1 MSKWVKRRQDAWA
14 ESAPAQGTLPFD
26 KVALAAYR
34 VGLVFAPSWLFIDT
48 AKRFRRETTSLKDH
62 RALVEAHE
70 KVTAKYASG
79 WLVVLGL
86 VWLLSPGD
94 YLLAKAAACL
104 ALFRLTEIGNT
115 ILGFVLDRRE
125 PLLARSLVTVA
136 FQALQ
141 IALIFAIVDHAF
153 ARGAFVARE
162 SGVADHVATTAFD
175 YLYLSMTSMITVGNH
190 YTPETGLAR
199 WLELGASAAGIV
211 LLGVVVARA
220 IGVSESRQ
228 A

>member
-1 MSKWVKRRQDAWA
+1 MSWLQRRWDAWG
-14 ESAPAQGTLPFD
+14 ESAAQPGTLPFD
-26 KVALAAYR
+26 RVALCAYR

-48 AKRFRRETTSLKDH
+48 AKCFRKEASPEDQRAILET
-62 RALVEAHE
+62 RE
-70 KVTAKYASG
+70 KVTTIYAFG
-79 WLVVLGL
+79 WLVLLVA
-86 VWLLSPGD
+86 VWLISPSD
-94 YLLAKAAACL
+94 DFFAKAVACL

-115 ILGFVLDRRE
+115 ILGFVMNQRE
-125 PLLARSLVTVA
+125 PLLARSLITVA

-153 ARGAFVARE
+153 ARGAFVAHE
-162 SGVADHVATTAFD
+162 SGARHVATTAFD

-199 WLELGASAAGIV
+199 WLELGAAAGGIV

-220 IGVSESRQ
+220 IGAGGSANQS
-228 A
+228 